1 MRADHCSSLQAV
13 PRGAGMTAKGWYV
26 VQTRP
31 NAENKALQ
39 NLQRQGFDAYL
50 PCYLKKRRHAR
61 RVETV
66 AAPLFPR
73 YMFVAIDMA
82 TQRWR
87 SIQST
92 IGVATLVRR
101 GDEPQPV
108 DESIV
113 RGLRLREDAS
123 GYVQL
128 EKRVPFHSGDKVR
141 VLDGAF
147 SECLGLFDGIA
158 DSERVTILL
167 DLLGR
172 KVRVLLN
179 LDSVAAA

>member
-1 MRADHCSSLQAV
+1 MTSLNT
-13 PRGAGMTAKGWYV
+13 RWYV

-39 NLQRQGFDAYL
+39 HLLRQGFETYL
-50 PCYLKKRRHAR
+50 PRYLKKRRHAR
-61 RVETV
+61 KVETV

-73 YMFVAIDMA
+73 YLFVAIDTA

-92 IGVATLVRR
+92 IGVANLVRH
-101 GDEPQPV
+101 GDEPQSV
-108 DESIV
+108 DEAIV
-113 RGLRLREDAS
+113 NGLRLREDAR
-123 GYVQL
+123 GYIQL
-128 EKRVPFHSGDKVR
+128 ERRVSFHSGDKVR
-141 VLDGAF
+141 VLDGVF
-147 SECLGLFDGIA
+147 SESLGLFDGIA